1 MKKKIIILAFSVWS
15 CQAVMGQSSCTAP
28 VVPNAKPKNELA
40 ASYPTGSFIG
50 YVCDSG
56 YEFVETHYAL
66 CEDGTWNLPVC
77 KLQTSCTVPF
87 VPNAKLADEFT
98 AALYPT
104 GSSVQFVC
112 DRGSEFEGTKY
123 ALCKDGT
130 WKLPV
135 CKILDHAPC
144 ASPHVP
150 NARPADA
157 LAESY
162 PSGSSVR
169 FGCDGGYE
177 FEGTDSAQCEDGVW
191 TLPVCK
197 DVKSCLAPSVP
208 NGQPANALKTLYGPG
223 ETLRFVCDSGYEFEG
238 TRYAVCDDG
247 SWRLPVCKVL
257 DAACAAPNVP
267 NAKPE
272 NELAASYPAG
282 SSVRF
287 GCDGGY
293 EIEGTRYALC
303 EDGTWRLPVCTLEK
317 SPCSSEPAVRNA
329 RPADELRRSY
339 NHGDTVQFICN
350 RGYTFE
356 DTDSA
361 QCEDGT
367 WKLPECIVE
376 KSPCSSEPAVRN
388 ARPADELRRSYNH
401 GDTVQFI
408 CNRGYTFQDT
418 DSAQCENGTWKM
430 PECIVE
436 KSPCSSEPAVRNA
449 RPADEL
455 RRSYNHGDTVQF
467 ICNRGYT
474 FEDTDSAQCE
484 DGTWKLPECI
494 DPTRC
499 TAPRVANAQ
508 PSGTLESSYRSGDYV
523 VFRCDRGYEFERR
536 HPYATCADGT
546 WRLPVCQ
553 KLCGTPSVPN
563 ARPTVG
569 LSTSYSTGSYVSFKC
584 NSGYEFVGEHYAKC
598 VDGNWELPVCKS
610 RDETVC
616 SAPHVPNARPVVDLT
631 LFYATGRTVRFVCD
645 SGYEFEGTDTARCE
659 GGIWSLPVCKVRNC
673 GTQPLI
679 ENGDVTELAGGN
691 ELKAQCKRLYKLT
704 GPGTIRCVNG
714 KWTEIPVCKPPCKL
728 DRTKILRT
736 YHPDKYLQEGETKRF
751 YCSNTYQIDISCIDE
766 TPVYGECKC
775 ILCFIETP
783 STNLLTENFTIST
796 ATYIRGK

>member
-247 SWRLPVCKVL
+247 SWRLPVCKDVKSCLAPSVPNGQPANALKTLYGPGETLRFVCDSGYEFEGTRYAVCDDGSWRLPVCKVL
-257 DAACAAPNVP
+257 DAACAAPHVP

-303 EDGTWRLPVCTLEK
+303 EDGTWRLPVCT
-317 SPCSSEPAVRNA
+317 R
-329 RPADELRRSY
+329 
-339 NHGDTVQFICN
+339 
-350 RGYTFE
+350 
-356 DTDSA
+356 
-361 QCEDGT
+361 
-367 WKLPECIVE
+367 
-376 KSPCSSEPAVRN
+376 
-388 ARPADELRRSYNH
+388 
-401 GDTVQFI
+401 
-408 CNRGYTFQDT
+408 
-418 DSAQCENGTWKM
+418 
-430 PECIVE
+430 
-436 KSPCSSEPAVRNA
+436 
-449 RPADEL
+449 
-455 RRSYNHGDTVQF
+455 
-467 ICNRGYT
+467 
-474 FEDTDSAQCE
+474 
-484 DGTWKLPECI
+484 
-494 DPTRC
+494 
-499 TAPRVANAQ
+499 
-508 PSGTLESSYRSGDYV
+508 
-523 VFRCDRGYEFERR
+523 
-536 HPYATCADGT
+536 
-546 WRLPVCQ
+546 Q

-659 GGIWSLPVCKVRNC
+659 GGIWSLPVCKGRGPHGGSLHPDPDAVLLPVRNC